1 MDVLNDVKLLTS
13 WGIFFSAPDEKL
25 KFVVAWEYTP
35 EYYSFGAY
43 SFVENLQNQRG
54 AYQKDECQE
63 CDCHIMKMY
72 HFFSA
77 KLKSVALE
85 YSLRGAYSLQA
96 QPERTPSIGADSV

>member
-1 MDVLNDVKLLTS
+1 MTSKLLTS
-13 WGIFFSAPDEKL
+13 WGDFFSAPDEKL
-25 KFVVAWEYTP
+25 KSVVAWEYTP

-43 SFVENLQNQRG
+43 SFVEDLQNQRG
-54 AYQKDECQE
+54 AYQEDECQGS
-63 CDCHIMKMY
+63 DCHIMEMY

-96 QPERTPSIGADSV
+96 QSRRTRPIGADSV